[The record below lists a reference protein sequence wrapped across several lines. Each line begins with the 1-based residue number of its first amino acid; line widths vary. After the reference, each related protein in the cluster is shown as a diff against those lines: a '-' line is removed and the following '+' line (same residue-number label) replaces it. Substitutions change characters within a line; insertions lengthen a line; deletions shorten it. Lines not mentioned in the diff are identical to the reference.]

1 MEWYPN
7 LCNQIEYLKAN
18 NKFCKDD
25 SWNQEFLQQNN
36 TNFNFVDSAS
46 TLTKYCRENIAFVS
60 LFMREPFA
68 EVLAVNVDTT
78 LMNFIGSLGG
88 LLGLCMGF
96 SFVTI
101 AEIFYYGIETI
112 RSFFFSSGAGGGI
125 SARPR
130 RENRIIEATKVTDFN
145 NEN

>member
-1 MEWYPN
+1 
-7 LCNQIEYLKAN
+7 
-18 NKFCKDD
+18 
-25 SWNQEFLQQNN
+25 
-36 TNFNFVDSAS
+36 
-46 TLTKYCRENIAFVS
+46 
-60 LFMREPFA
+60 MREPFA

-112 RSFFFSSGAGGGI
+112 RSFFFSSGGGNLLGQEER
-125 SARPR
+125 SS
-130 RENRIIEATKVTDFN
+130 II
-145 NEN
+145 